1 MNYLLYGLEKFLI
14 DKEIKNIIN
23 KHKVEDINI
32 SKYDLEINTIKEILD
47 DATTVSLFSS
57 NKLIIIENSFIFS
70 RVTSKKIEN
79 VELLE
84 NYLKQDNKDVIII
97 FINSNEKLDSVKKI
111 VKIIKEKGKI
121 LEFNPLKNNTST
133 IKNMFDDYKLENGVI
148 ELLINRVG
156 NNLDLLYQEIEKLKI
171 YKIDDK
177 TISKEDVLNLTTEI
191 IDIDIFKFIDDII
204 NKNKKDAIKT
214 YKELIKLNEEPIKII
229 ALIASKFRLMYQ
241 ASVLAK
247 KGYTEDQIS
256 EILNVHKYPVHL
268 AIVAGY
274 KYNPRILL
282 KYLNDLSDLD
292 IGIKTGEKDKELAL
306 ELFILNL

>member
-32 SKYDLEINTIKEILD
+32 SRYDLEINTIKEVLD
-47 DATTVSLFSS
+47 DANTVSLFSS
-57 NKLIIIENSFIFS
+57 NKLIIVENSFIFS

-79 VELLE
+79 IELLE
-84 NYLKQDNKDVIII
+84 EYLKQDNKDVIII
-97 FINSNEKLDSVKKI
+97 FINSNEKLDSIKKI
-111 VKIIKEKGKI
+111 VKTIKEKGKI
-121 LEFNPLKNNTST
+121 IEFNPLKNNNCT
-133 IKNMFDDYKLENGVI
+133 IKKMFDDYKLETGVI

-171 YKIDDK
+171 YKINDK
-177 TISKEDVLNLTTEI
+177 IINKEDIFNLTTEI
-191 IDIDIFKFIDDII
+191 IDIDIFKFVDDII

-214 YKELIKLNEEPIKII
+214 YKELLKLNEEPIKII
-229 ALIASKFRLMYQ
+229 ALIASKFRIMYQ

-247 KGYTEDQIS
+247 KGFTEDQIA

-268 AIVAGY
+268 AIVTGY
-274 KYNPRILL
+274 KYNPKILL
-282 KYLNDLSDLD
+282 KYLNDLADLD

-306 ELFILNL
+306 ELFILSL

>member
-23 KHKVEDINI
+23 KHKIEEINI

-47 DATTVSLFSS
+47 DANTVSLFSS
-57 NKLIIIENSFIFS
+57 NKLIIVDNSFVFS

-79 VELLE
+79 IELLE
-84 NYLKQDNKDVIII
+84 EYLKQNNGDVIII
-97 FINSNEKLDSVKKI
+97 FVNPNEKLDSVKKI
-111 VKIIKEKGKI
+111 VKIVKEKGKI
-121 LEFNPLKNNTST
+121 IEFNPLKNNNST

-171 YKIDDK
+171 YKIEDK
-177 TISKEDVLNLTTEI
+177 TINKEDILNLTTEI
-191 IDIDIFKFIDDII
+191 IDIDIFKFVDDII
-204 NKNKKDAIKT
+204 NKNKKEAIKT
-214 YKELIKLNEEPIKII
+214 YKELLKLNEEPIKII

-241 ASVLAK
+241 SSILAK

-268 AIVAGY
+268 AIIAGY
-274 KYNPRILL
+274 KYNPKILL
-282 KYLNDLSDLD
+282 KYLNDLADLD

-306 ELFILNL
+306 ELFILSL

>member
-23 KHKVEDINI
+23 KHQIEDINI
-32 SKYDLEINTIKEILD
+32 SRYDLEINTLKEILD
-47 DATTVSLFSS
+47 DANTVSLFSS
-57 NKLIIIENSFIFS
+57 NKLIIVENSFVFS

-84 NYLKQDNKDVIII
+84 EYLKQNNQDVVII
-97 FINSNEKLDSVKKI
+97 FINPNEKLDSVKKI

-121 LEFNPLKNNTST
+121 TEFNSLKNNNST
-133 IKNMFDDYKLENGVI
+133 IKNMFEDYRLENGVI
-148 ELLINRVG
+148 ELLINRIG
-156 NNLDLLYQEIEKLKI
+156 NNLDLLHQEIEKLKI

-177 TISKEDVLNLTTEI
+177 TINKEDVLNLTTEI
-191 IDIDIFKFIDDII
+191 IDIDIFKFVDDII
-204 NKNKKDAIKT
+204 NKNKKEAIKT
-214 YKELIKLNEEPIKII
+214 YQELLKLNEEPIKII

-241 ASVLAK
+241 SSILAK

-256 EILNVHKYPVHL
+256 EILNIHKYPVHL

-274 KYNPRILL
+274 KYNPKILL
-282 KYLNDLSDLD
+282 KYLNDLANLD
-292 IGIKTGEKDKELAL
+292 IRIKTGEKDKELAL

>member
-23 KHKVEDINI
+23 KHKIEDINI
-32 SKYDLEINTIKEILD
+32 SKYDLEINSIKEILD
-47 DATTVSLFSS
+47 DANTVSLFSS
-57 NKLIIIENSFIFS
+57 NKLIIVENSFVFS
-70 RVTSKKIEN
+70 RVTSKKIDN
-79 VELLE
+79 IELLE
-84 NYLKQDNKDVIII
+84 AYLKQNNRDVIII
-97 FINSNEKLDSVKKI
+97 FVNPNEKLDSIKKV

-121 LEFNPLKNNTST
+121 IEFNPLKNNNST
-133 IKNMFDDYKLENGVI
+133 IKNMFEDYKLENGVI
-148 ELLINRVG
+148 ELLTNRVG
-156 NNLDLLYQEIEKLKI
+156 NNLDLLYQEVEKLKI

-177 TISKEDVLNLTTEI
+177 TINKEDILNLTTEV

-204 NKNKKDAIKT
+204 NKKKKDAIKT
-214 YKELIKLNEEPIKII
+214 YKELLKLNEEPIKII
-229 ALIASKFRLMYQ
+229 SLIASKFRLMYQ

-247 KGYTEDQIS
+247 KGYTEEQIS
-256 EILNVHKYPVHL
+256 EILNTHKYPVHL

-274 KYNPRILL
+274 KYNPKILL
-282 KYLNDLSDLD
+282 KYLNDLADLD